1 MSPADADSDA
11 PRTPPPPGERSP
23 RALPRHIDPS
33 HRPSS
38 HTPSSHTP
46 SSHTPSS
53 RALSFDRA
61 AAQYAAA
68 RPGYPPALL
77 DAVEE
82 LLRRPLTGARVVD
95 VGAGTGIATRLLH
108 ERGAHVVAVEPG
120 AGMAEELHRSLPHVP
135 VVRGD
140 GNRLPLATASADLI
154 TYAQAW
160 HWTDPSRA
168 APEARRVL
176 RPGGA
181 LALWWNVSDHS
192 VPWIAEQDA
201 RLRRFLGSGDS
212 AHGSPVRSRDLPSGL
227 DFVHRR
233 VPWTRRVSV
242 DTHLANLG
250 SHSAFLVL
258 GAEPTRGF
266 LAEER
271 DRLAELFPDGTV
283 EESYTVDLNM
293 AISPGPPPPTP

>member
-1 MSPADADSDA
+1 MSPSAAAHGPD
-11 PRTPPPPGERSP
+11 PRPLPPS
-23 RALPRHIDPS
+23 
-33 HRPSS
+33 
-38 HTPSSHTP
+38 
-46 SSHTPSS
+46 SS

-68 RPGYPPALL
+68 RPGYPSALV

-82 LLRRPLTGARVVD
+82 LAGRPLRGARTVD
-95 VGAGTGIATRLLH
+95 VGAGTGISTRLLH
-108 ERGAHVVAVEPG
+108 DRGARVVAVEPG
-120 AGMAEELHRSLPHVP
+120 RGMAEELHRALPHVP

-160 HWTDPSRA
+160 HWTDRSRA
-168 APEARRVL
+168 GSEALRVL

-181 LALWWNVSDHS
+181 LALWWNVFDHA
-192 VPWIAEQDA
+192 VPWTAEQDA
-201 RLRRFLGSGDS
+201 RMRRFLGAGES
-212 AHGSPVRSRDLPSGL
+212 AHGSPVPSRDLPPEFG
-227 DFVHRR
+227 FVRRLVPWARR
-233 VPWTRRVSV
+233 VPL

-258 GAEPTRGF
+258 GEEPTRRF

-271 DRLAELFPDGTV
+271 DRLAAVFPDGTV
-283 EESYTVDLNM
+283 EERYVVDLNV
-293 AISPGPPPPTP
+293 AIRPSSAPPGSPPSRS

>member
-1 MSPADADSDA
+1 MLPADPADPADPAGPADCTGPDA
-11 PRTPPPPGERSP
+11 PAPAP
-23 RALPRHIDPS
+23 
-33 HRPSS
+33 
-38 HTPSSHTP
+38 
-46 SSHTPSS
+46 

-82 LLRRPLTGARVVD
+82 LARRPLRGARAVD

-108 ERGAHVVAVEPG
+108 ERGARVVAVEPG
-120 AGMAEELHRSLPHVP
+120 AGMAAELHRSLPHLS

-140 GNRLPLATASADLI
+140 GNHLPLATASADLI

-160 HWTDPSRA
+160 HWTDPALA
-168 APEARRVL
+168 APEALRVL
-176 RPGGA
+176 RPGGV
-181 LALWWNVSDHS
+181 LALWWNVADHS

-201 RLRRFLGSGDS
+201 RLRRFFGTGDS
-212 AHGSPVRSRDLPSGL
+212 AHGSAVRPRDLPSGL
-227 DFVHRR
+227 DFTHRR

-258 GAEPTRGF
+258 GRKAPDAFSPRSATGSRNSSPTTRSRS
-266 LAEER
+266 ATR
-271 DRLAELFPDGTV
+271 ST
-283 EESYTVDLNM
+283 
-293 AISPGPPPPTP
+293 